1 MSNPAPC
8 ACTTLRK
15 TSRAV
20 TRFYDDA
27 IAESGL
33 SISQFSLLR
42 NLSRLGPTPLSDFAE
57 TMVMERT
64 SLYRMLAPL
73 EARGL
78 IAIAAGKGRARVAA
92 LTADGRAIM
101 EATADAWEEAQGRFV
116 RTLGADKWQ
125 ALQALLAEATH
136 AAEEVFA

>member
-1 MSNPAPC
+1 MSNPNPC

-27 IAESGL
+27 IAASGL

-42 NLSRLGPTPLSDFAE
+42 SLSRLGPTPLSDLAE
-57 TMVMERT
+57 RMVMERT
-64 SLYRMLAPL
+64 SLYRMLAPI
-73 EARGL
+73 ETRGL
-78 IAIAAGKGRARVAA
+78 IAIMPGKGRARVAA

-101 EATADAWEEAQGRFV
+101 ESTAEAWEGAQSRFV
-116 RTLGADKWQ
+116 QTLGADKWQ
-125 ALQALLAEATH
+125 KLQALLYEATNV
-136 AAEEVFA
+136 AEEIHA